1 MPAERRFR
9 FLSQPVHAGYRAVL
23 LGIATVIVLGISA
36 APCLATVGSVYY
48 DGSSAAAG
56 GELFNAT
63 FTGCCNVGIGDSV
76 MPNLTSGEG
85 NTALGRIALHAD
97 TTGDV
102 NSATGSG
109 ALNANS
115 TGSRNTADGWTA
127 LLRNGT
133 GNDNVATGSAALA
146 NSNGSDNVATGSG
159 ALTSNTSGWRNV
171 ADGFNALLNA
181 TGSRNVALGSG
192 AGQNLTSGSDN
203 IDIANSGAAGESGT
217 IRIGTA
223 AKQTKA
229 FLAGVYGKTVGGTS
243 KAVVVNASGR
253 LGTAPAPAAPLKGE
267 SQTLDRLRDKV
278 HQQSVE
284 IRNQQRTFTREIRR
298 LREQMQNGG

>member
-9 FLSQPVHAGYRAVL
+9 FLRQPVHAGYRAVL
-23 LGIATVIVLGISA
+23 LGVATVIVLGICA

-127 LLRNGT
+127 LLRN
-133 GNDNVATGSAALA
+133 AT
-146 NSNGSDNVATGSG
+146 GSDNVATGSG
-159 ALTSNTSGWRNV
+159 ALTSNISGWRNV
-171 ADGFNALLNA
+171 ADGFDALLNA

-203 IDIANSGAAGESGT
+203 IDIANSGAAGESAT

-229 FLAGVYGKTVGGTS
+229 FLAGVYGKTVGATS
-243 KAVVVNASGR
+243 KAVVVNANGR

-284 IRNQQRTFTREIRR
+284 LRNQQRTFTREIRR